1 MTLGIFWVGHSVQ
14 FQYIARSDRNLF
26 WINIF
31 LLMIISLIPFTTS
44 FLSRHIEFKLA
55 IFIYWLNIF
64 LLGVIVYAHWDYVM
78 RRGYIESDLP
88 VSTINKAIR
97 KRVIVAQSL
106 YLVGALLCF
115 ISTYLS
121 VFFIIAVQ
129 LSYAFALFETR
140 KK

>member
-1 MTLGIFWVGHSVQ
+1 
-14 FQYIARSDRNLF
+14 
-26 WINIF
+26 
-31 LLMIISLIPFTTS
+31 MIISLIPFTTS

-55 IFIYWLNIF
+55 IIIYWVNIF

-78 RRGYIESDLP
+78 RRGYVEAELP
-88 VSTINKAIR
+88 VATINKAIR

-106 YLVGALLCF
+106 YLVGAFLCF

-121 VFFIIAVQ
+121 VFFIIGVQ
-129 LSYAFALFETR
+129 LSYAFALFEKR